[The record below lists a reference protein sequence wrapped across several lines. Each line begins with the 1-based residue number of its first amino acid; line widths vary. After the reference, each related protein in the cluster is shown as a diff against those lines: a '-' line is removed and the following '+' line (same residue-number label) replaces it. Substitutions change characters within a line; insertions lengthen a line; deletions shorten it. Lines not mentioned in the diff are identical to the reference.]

1 MRGVQLMMELSLCEK
16 ILQRF
21 FYFFIFAAITPSLP
35 VYASDS
41 YTFNITANLTTSSC
55 TVNTG
60 NLTFNLYM
68 NAVDLETAGSSS
80 EWQALPG
87 QVIKLS
93 NCFGGTH
100 SVDATVSGIID
111 GDDADGFKNQS
122 GATSPATGVSV
133 QLKSGEQML
142 HNNDVITAD
151 IKPDHTVDIPLAAR
165 LYTVKGNVTPGDVY
179 SVINLTL
186 TYK

>member
-1 MRGVQLMMELSLCEK
+1 MMKKTLYKYTLPGVLYSVISAGLMCPLS
-16 ILQRF
+16 
-21 FYFFIFAAITPSLP
+21 
-35 VYASDS
+35 VYAADN
-41 YTFNITANLTTSSC
+41 YTFNIKANLTTSSC
-55 TVNTG
+55 TVDTE

-80 EWQALPG
+80 DWQALPG

-100 SVDATVSGIID
+100 SVDATVSGVM
-111 GDDADGFKNQS
+111 DDDDTNGFKNQS
-122 GATSPATGVSV
+122 GASAPATGISV

-151 IKPDHTVDIPLAAR
+151 IKADHTVDIPLAAR
-165 LYTVKGNVTPGDVY
+165 LYTVKGNATPGDVY